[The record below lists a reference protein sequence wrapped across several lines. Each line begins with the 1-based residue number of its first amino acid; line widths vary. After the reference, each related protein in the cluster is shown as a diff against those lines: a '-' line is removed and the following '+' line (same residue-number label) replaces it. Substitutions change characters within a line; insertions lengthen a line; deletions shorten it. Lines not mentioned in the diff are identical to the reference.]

1 MKINDFIEKK
11 RKFDLRS
18 GDYMSLKDV
27 FKLIKLIAGMF
38 ECPNRH
44 NKNLRESETGCEIC
58 ELADKI
64 KKICLKK

>member
-1 MKINDFIEKK
+1 MP
-11 RKFDLRS
+11 
-18 GDYMSLKDV
+18 LKDV

-44 NKNLRESETGCEIC
+44 DKNLKEGDCEIC
-58 ELADKI
+58 ELVDKI